1 MPILP
6 RLAFVITYHSHI
18 TTIDPVDDSVLIA
31 SQGKEA
37 ERRITWALAVSDFK
51 EEAARMRST
60 MQRKNKWI

>member
-31 SQGKEA
+31 LQGKEA
-37 ERRITWALAVSDFK
+37 ERRITGIPNINDAV
-51 EEAARMRST
+51 
-60 MQRKNKWI
+60 